1 MRCVCVENAM
11 YAVSNDPPPSRK
23 TFFSIAGSWF
33 LLIYS
38 ILVTGVI
45 TFVTTAKTFFEKLT
59 ENLFGWVGKTL
70 ISLFLLSLLSVVIY
84 DVQNRAFETANN
96 AYCVTAD
103 TRHVIND
110 GVDVFAPYIGP
121 FICLNNLVFSLFSSF
136 TTSVISIVWDCADW
150 TQIGEDLKTF
160 VGNVLESILTFF
172 FTDETFLGNRLDV
185 KGIVLSFQDLIS
197 NLQTPFDCL
206 CLDLGDTFF
215 FVLTLLTNDNLACA
229 LDYYV
234 NAIIAFFQGIWST
247 ITSLLS
253 GENTV
258 PSLLFINDVCSGT
271 LCLGLWIDV
280 AITNFFSIFLLDP
293 PNLALGCTA
302 SQLVCV
308 ITDLLTVIIN
318 IYVQLIW
325 TVGLLDD
332 EWNFF
337 TDTDFQ
343 PLIDRIDELGKC
355 VQTFF
360 TVIDACLGEAAGNAI
375 RFVGDFLR
383 YIVKIIQE
391 GEQDFSIVKNSL
403 DRFVG
408 QATYGGG
415 SHVANTAGHA
425 VVFNQTSLTCFV
437 ANLLQWIPT
446 SSCNI
451 AVGDLVNAFAQVLL
465 IPVALLNDILE
476 NVDLLEDIDGNPLA
490 EDSTKAD
497 FEEFFTIILNSIVD
511 RIFGF
516 NDYSAHLL
524 GCTPVLQGFG
534 NMLIITVQN
543 LRLIWAEIVD
553 LVVLLVEL
561 IFQTVITL
569 LTLFTGGEIFPGR
582 EFDDE
587 IGTFFLIVVDV
598 LIQLAELFVTLLE
611 TAINFTIGFF
621 FPALFGQDTLYEDPD
636 AEATLTA
643 CITEPGDCICGLAKS
658 LFTLMC
664 IPEIVCLDD
673 ILPGCGKFQKTPTTD
688 GIVTTITGRKRS
700 TTDNITY
707 FADVYDNPFDYYA
720 GEFPHGRCGRVFAET
735 RKYSAVWRNNNGQ
748 FPLGERIPDTQ
759 LIAFVTCAR
768 QVKLSMQ
775 YNEQQNFTVG
785 PHYLL
790 QDDRVHNS
798 TVESVHGLGSMFIMG
813 ASNMAAHFNTPE
825 YIINKPTGAKPR
837 IISFQEQLKRHNI
850 TDNIAV
856 QYVGSV
862 LKILTTGY
870 TRGFDYVHEKRTQGT
885 QFGRFA
891 DVADSFAKVS
901 TASWATAKII
911 GNEFSGSGFSEAL
924 ADTLTQWATVA
935 STGAWKE
942 YIPENRRRH
951 HDEAPKPQWFPS
963 MNRTT
968 EKNKDPEDYEI
979 TYADMVFWRSYNAW
993 LAFRAWGGML
1003 FGPYLEMVARRNI
1016 NAEQFE
1022 GLEIMRH
1029 GQPDMEIQGPYDTI
1043 APYRISEKG
1052 YYGFGRIS
1060 KRNIWADINRVQPDA
1075 AHPYLDIDEAE
1086 VHTGLSYLH
1095 GMEGRV
1101 HFVDHVPN
1109 SCGSVLTYCDDPV
1122 NASGCYATEYFQT
1135 LGLCQNF
1142 LGIFG
1147 IVMWCNET
1155 VQAMAIYRND
1165 SCIGD
1170 PIRIAIAAPEDPL
1183 DCVRFRVAPPGLEN
1197 DYFCVR
1203 YDQCTA
1209 CPVRQ
1214 VIPDFQCRV
1223 IDETF
1228 HRIEYMAQRCL
1239 VQFIGAIYPPFNFS
1253 VIIPD
1258 VFNPTL
1264 SEPSSTVSLP
1274 APPVTPQPGKCKA
1287 ICGDGILE
1295 KIERDANGNLC
1306 EECDHRNRRDGDG
1319 CSSHCQLE
1327 PCWME
1332 PELSCDCYPGDYA
1345 IPRRNCDIR
1354 CGGPF
1359 STIQHLVSTPIY
1371 MTSGQTWPLE
1381 CLKLATV
1388 TYPWDPAGIGNF
1400 ADIYG
1405 SRKVLTLGHDVAI
1418 YEYDSLDCSGNI
1430 LDFRSISENQVTNG
1444 SGYCM
1449 RKANVPGQGLE
1460 CMLDYTPLRTDRR
1473 DCQVC
1478 GDGNKFGTEDCD
1490 PVDSWVNPN
1499 CSYCQRVIWVGDC
1512 PAGKRCTGYCRP
1524 NRGFI
1529 YMNQES
1535 GMTPKHMCFA
1545 TPTVSVGCPFASDC
1559 MWIDVNF
1566 PTRKREVDE
1575 KWSRLAWAINQ
1586 YRSNLAEEED
1596 DADFAAYEKELNEQA
1611 AAHRQQG
1618 KREVVHLAAAII
1630 PKDPFIVNEIYRLAN
1645 DIIAFF
1651 KGTSDIATEWSDWL
1665 YEFFTNTE
1673 VSKYTPA
1680 EERGFLWYVVFPFWC
1695 QLPISFTCE
1704 VGLGLTDGTVWF
1716 IYIFFVGLVLAAL
1729 LLTSLS
1735 SLWVSLFSMIGMSVF
1750 LGITF
1755 GYPWPGCMLF
1765 STNLRLPECLATEV
1779 QDVLHIF
1786 NGTCIGFLDP
1796 EFALSPCTDACD
1808 QQLIDCRDIGFI
1820 DGFDTAVAF
1829 VEVFLPTDAA
1839 VWMRTSSTA
1848 AGYKSALSL
1857 ISMLSGWDLIGSY
1870 DIALQNF
1877 DLQGADGTYPQKVC
1891 IITTSLSVFQI
1902 GLFVVG
1908 IYALAG
1914 PLYALFVPLI
1924 SWFGVML
1931 YALANW
1937 IDQNFIPD
1945 ANPNDDRLAALETY
1959 QLNHPK
1965 AQ

>member
-1 MRCVCVENAM
+1 M

-38 ILVTGVI
+38 IIVTGVI

-59 ENLFGWVGKTL
+59 ENIFGWVGKTL

-103 TRHVIND
+103 TRHTIND

-121 FICLNNLVFSLFSSF
+121 FICLNNLVFSLVSSF
-136 TTSVISIVWDCADW
+136 ITSTVSIIWDCADW
-150 TQIGEDLKTF
+150 KQIGEDLLSF
-160 VGNVLESILTFF
+160 VGTVLEAVLTFF
-172 FTDETFLGNRLDV
+172 FTGDSVFGNRLD
-185 KGIVLSFQDLIS
+185 IASMILALQTLIS

-215 FVLTLLTNDNLACA
+215 FILTVLTNDKIACW
-229 LDYYV
+229 LDYWI
-234 NAIIAFFQGIWST
+234 NAEFAIYQQIYSAVKG
-247 ITSLLS
+247 LLS

-258 PSLLFINDVCSGT
+258 PNLLWIPDVCSGSI
-271 LCLGLWIDV
+271 CAGMWIDDT
-280 AITNFFSIFLLDP
+280 ITLFFSIFLLDP
-293 PNLALGCTA
+293 PNLAIGCTLA
-302 SQLVCV
+302 NLYCV
-308 ITDLLTVIIN
+308 FWDGFGIILN
-318 IYVQLIW
+318 TIIQLIW
-325 TVGLLDD
+325 TVGLFGD

-337 TDTDFQ
+337 VDTDVS
-343 PLIDRIDELGKC
+343 PLIGHIDDLGKC

-360 TVIDACLGEAAGNAI
+360 TIFDPCLGEATGNVI
-375 RFVGDFLR
+375 RFIGDFLR
-383 YIVKIIQE
+383 YLVKITQE
-391 GEQDFSIVKNSL
+391 GEQDFSIIKDSL

-425 VVFNQTSLTCFV
+425 VVYNQTSLTCLV
-437 ANLLQWIPT
+437 SNILQWIPS

-451 AVGDLVNAFAQVLL
+451 AVGDLVNSVAQLLLTPFAV
-465 IPVALLNDILE
+465 LNDILE
-476 NVDLLEDIDGNPLA
+476 NLDLLEDIDGNPLA
-490 EDSTKAD
+490 DDATKAD
-497 FEEFFTIILNSIVD
+497 FEEFFTTILNSIVD
-511 RIFGF
+511 RIFGVL
-516 NDYSAHLL
+516 DYTAHLL
-524 GCTPVLQGFG
+524 GCTPILQGFG
-534 NMLIITVQN
+534 NMLILTVQN
-543 LRLIWAEIVD
+543 LRLIWTEIVD

-664 IPEIVCLDD
+664 IPEIVCLNDL
-673 ILPGCGKFQKTPTTD
+673 LPGCGKFQKTPTTD

-700 TTDNITY
+700 TTDNVTY

-748 FPLGERIPDTQ
+748 FPVGERIPDTQ

-768 QVKLSMQ
+768 QVKLSME

-790 QDDRVHNS
+790 QDDRLHNS
-798 TVESVHGLGSMFIMG
+798 TVESMRGLGSMFVMG
-813 ASNMAAHFNTPE
+813 ASNTAAHFNTPE
-825 YIINKPTGAKPR
+825 YIINRPTGAKPR

-870 TRGFDYVHEKRTQGT
+870 TRGSNYVREKRTQGT

-891 DVADSFAKVS
+891 DVADSFAKLS

-911 GNEFSGSGFSEAL
+911 GNEFSGSGFNEAL
-924 ADTLTQWATVA
+924 ADTVTQWATVIT
-935 STGAWKE
+935 TGAWKE

-951 HDEAPKPQWFPS
+951 HDEAPKSQWFPS

-968 EKNKDPEDYEI
+968 EKNKDPENYEI

-993 LAFRAWGGML
+993 LAFRAWGGLL

-1016 NAEQFE
+1016 NAVQFE
-1022 GLEIMRH
+1022 GLGIMRH
-1029 GQPDMEIQGPYDTI
+1029 GNPDMEIQGPYDTI
-1043 APYRISEKG
+1043 APYRISDKG

-1060 KRNIWADINRVQPDA
+1060 KRNMWADINRVQPDA
-1075 AHPYLDIDEAE
+1075 AHPYLDIDEDE

-1214 VIPDFQCRV
+1214 VIPNFQCRIV
-1223 IDETF
+1223 DETF

-1264 SEPSSTVSLP
+1264 SEPTSTVSLP

-1287 ICGDGILE
+1287 ICGDGIVELFE
-1295 KIERDANGNLC
+1295 KDANGNRC
-1306 EECDHRNRRDGDG
+1306 ETCDHRNRRDGDG
-1319 CSSHCQLE
+1319 CSAHCQLE
-1327 PCWME
+1327 PCWQV
-1332 PELSCDCYPGDYA
+1332 PDQRLCAPWNVADPAY
-1345 IPRRNCDIR
+1345 NCDIKA
-1354 CGGPF
+1354 GGPY
-1359 STIQHLVSTPIY
+1359 STIQHFSCPTRPMLEA
-1371 MTSGQTWPLE
+1371 QQWPLQ
-1381 CLKLATV
+1381 CLQLAKF
-1388 TYPWDPAGIGNF
+1388 PSFPFSLQAPGNF
-1400 ADIYG
+1400 DDIYG
-1405 SRKVLTLGHDVAI
+1405 SRKVLTMGHDVAI
-1418 YEYDSLDCSGNI
+1418 YEYDSLDCSGNM
-1430 LDFRSISENQVTNG
+1430 LDVRIVTENQCGNA
-1444 SGYCM
+1444 SGYCH
-1449 RKANVPGQGLE
+1449 RKADVPGRGLE
-1460 CMLDYTPLRTDRR
+1460 CMLDYIPLRTDRR
-1473 DCQVC
+1473 DCRIC
-1478 GDGNKFGTEDCD
+1478 GDNNKFGPEECD
-1490 PVDSWVNPN
+1490 PKDSWVNPN
-1499 CSYCQRVIWVGDC
+1499 CSYCAKVMWYGAC
-1512 PAGKRCTGYCRP
+1512 PAGKQCLGFCRP
-1524 NRGFI
+1524 TRGFI
-1529 YMNQES
+1529 YMDQEF
-1535 GMTPKHMCFA
+1535 GMVAKHVCFSS
-1545 TPTVSVGCPFASDC
+1545 PTTSIGCPFASEC

-1566 PTRKREVDE
+1566 ATRKREVNE
-1575 KWSRLAWAINQ
+1575 KWSRLVWAIEQ
-1586 YRSNLAEEED
+1586 YRANLVEEDED
-1596 DADFAAYEKELNEQA
+1596 DAAELAAYEADLNRHAEA
-1611 AAHRQQG
+1611 NHQQG
-1618 KREVVHLAAAII
+1618 KREVAHLAAVII

-1665 YEFFTNTE
+1665 YTFVTNTE
-1673 VSKYTPA
+1673 VNKYTPE
-1680 EERGFLWYVVFPFWC
+1680 EERGLLWYVVFPFWC

-1704 VGLGLTDGTVWF
+1704 IGLGLADGTVLF
-1716 IYIFFVGLVLAAL
+1716 IYIFFAGLVLASL

-1750 LGITF
+1750 LGVTF

-1924 SWFGVML
+1924 SWLGVML